1 VLTTVKQT
9 VFMRVGR
16 ICPGVGQQWI
26 FPSVTKSIFPVGT
39 TMVKFQFSNTKLTEK
54 LFSTDNE

>member
-1 VLTTVKQT
+1 
-9 VFMRVGR
+9 MRVGR